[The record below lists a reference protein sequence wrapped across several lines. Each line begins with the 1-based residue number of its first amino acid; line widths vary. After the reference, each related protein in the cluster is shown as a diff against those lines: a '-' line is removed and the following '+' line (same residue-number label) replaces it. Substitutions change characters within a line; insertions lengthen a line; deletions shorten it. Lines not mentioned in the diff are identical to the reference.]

1 MSAEWTTRG
10 RIRPAARRTRAAART
25 PAGAG
30 TATARATARRNAAAV
45 VRRAPAAAELRTPA
59 LAVWAGEVL
68 VVSGAP
74 AGDLVAIA
82 GAMGACG
89 AGRVRVARLLS
100 LASTAASAPALAA
113 AAQAGAAVVVAA
125 PAAPDQRS
133 AVEALRRAV
142 ARVAPCRCVWLAP
155 GRPRALA
162 IADRFGAGLASRT
175 RAPVPPARAS

>member
-1 MSAEWTTRG
+1 VS
-10 RIRPAARRTRAAART
+10 
-25 PAGAG
+25 
-30 TATARATARRNAAAV
+30 ATAGRDAAAV
-45 VRRAPAAAELRTPA
+45 VRRAPAVAELRAPA

-89 AGRVRVARLLS
+89 SGRVRAARLLA
-100 LASTAASAPALAA
+100 LTSTAVSARALAA
-113 AAQAGAAVVVAA
+113 AARAGAAVVVAA

-142 ARVAPCRCVWLAP
+142 ARVVPCRCVWLAP
-155 GRPRALA
+155 SDPRGYPPALA